1 MFESL
6 PSSTSFSCGLN
17 SDIFTIGNVA
27 PFSSD
32 KMDRQTARVVVG
44 IVSAAETLLLLLVL
58 QC

>member
-1 MFESL
+1 VFESL
-6 PSSTSFSCGLN
+6 PSSNQLFFCGLN
-17 SDIFTIGNVA
+17 SDIFTIGKFA

-44 IVSAAETLLLLLVL
+44 IFSAAETLLLFL